1 MGTQIEISPGKERLK
16 KEHPRLPQTY
26 AKLVARRDEMLSI
39 ERPRPEIVYMGSIGQ
54 SLLDK
59 VAIES
64 EIAWLKVERDPL
76 QANINRGEQPSS
88 AECRK

>member
-1 MGTQIEISPGKERLK
+1 MGTQIEISPGKEQLK
-16 KEHPRLPQTY
+16 KEHLRLQQTH

-39 ERPRPEIVYMGSIGQ
+39 ERPRLETIYMGSIGQ
-54 SLLDK
+54 LLLDK
-59 VAIES
+59 DAIES

-76 QANINRGEQPSS
+76 QANINQGEQPSS